1 MGPSVTKGKKILL
14 VDDASVFLSLAGKML
29 ERTGAQILSARNG
42 VDAIKLVQTENPDV
56 VVLDLL
62 MPEMTGDKVCSMI
75 KNDPATSD
83 IPVIIV
89 TSRGMPEEL
98 DRCRRAGCD
107 DFLTK
112 PVKQGLLFAKVSELL
127 KASRRHSIRIL
138 VRIEREGGKEV
149 HFGTSRDVSKTG
161 IQIET
166 AHSMALEEEVL
177 LRFFLKSGENEISVV
192 GKIVRKEKSD
202 SGFAYGIQFLPL
214 SPPQRRMFTGFLE
227 SRSGRG

>member
-1 MGPSVTKGKKILL
+1 MDRSVTKGKKILL

-42 VDAIKLVQTENPDV
+42 LDAIKLVQAENPDV

-75 KNDPATSD
+75 KNDPSTSD

-112 PVKQGLLFAKVSELL
+112 PVKEGILFAKVSELL

-138 VRIEREGGKEV
+138 VRIETEEGKEV

-161 IQIET
+161 MQIET
-166 AHSMALEEEVL
+166 AHEMQLDNEIV
-177 LRFFLKSGENEISVV
+177 LRFFLKSDQEEVAVTAKVV
-192 GKIVRKEKSD
+192 RIEKGT
-202 SGFAYGIQFLPL
+202 SGFIYGVQFLPL
-214 SPPQRRMFTGFLE
+214 SPPQRRLLVQFLDSRT
-227 SRSGRG
+227 SRS